1 MRTRFQ
7 LDYFFKHF
15 SIMLM
20 AFFDFVHYV
29 DGDVAMLMAKYLRK
43 SSARASARTL
53 TTSGYWSHLVGI
65 VNPAPRCGELA
76 AD

>member
-15 SIMLM
+15 SLMLM

-29 DGDVAMLMAKYLRK
+29 DGDVAMLMAICFLTMKMAICDFVHYV
-43 SSARASARTL
+43 AREVM
-53 TTSGYWSHLVGI
+53 GQ
-65 VNPAPRCGELA
+65 
-76 AD
+76 